1 MSILPNSPE
10 ERQRFLELQEQLPKL
25 FTRVTKNNRVPQTIV
40 VIPSLSM
47 DKRELAKISGVH
59 HYEERMLYMLMLLRR
74 AKTRVIFVTSQALSP
89 TVIDY
94 YLHLLGG
101 IPSYHARKRLL
112 LFNCADASSIPL
124 SKKILQRPRLIQRIR
139 EAIGDKE
146 HAHMVCFNSSQL
158 EMTLSVQLGI
168 PLYANDPKHNELG
181 TKSGCREIFRNAGI
195 LFPDGFERLKDQ
207 HDIADSLNILY
218 DRNPKIRR
226 AVVKLNEG
234 FSGEG
239 NALFYYGD
247 LQAFDSIERKKKILS
262 MLPDLR
268 FEAPQENWESFHQ
281 KYQEM
286 EGVVEEFVEGKI
298 KYSPSSQ
305 CRVNALGIPVS
316 ISTHDQVLGG
326 PSGQVFMGCTFPA
339 HKDYR
344 LDIQDAG
351 MAVARELANRGVIG
365 RFATDFV
372 SIPDEKGG
380 FQHYAIEVNLRKG
393 GTTHPFLTLRFLT
406 DGAYNPETGEFYS
419 QNDQPK
425 CYFASDTLQSKNY
438 QGLLP
443 EDLFDIAIY
452 NNIHFHTAAERGT
465 VFHLLGAL
473 SEYGKLGMVCIGDNI
488 QQATFIYNKS
498 KKILNQETAKP

>member
-1 MSILPNSPE
+1 MSILPGSPE
-10 ERQRFLELQEQLPKL
+10 ENHLFQKLQAKLPSL
-25 FTRVTKNNRVPQTIV
+25 FKRVTKDNRIPQTIV
-40 VIPSLSM
+40 VVPSLSM
-47 DKRELAKISGVH
+47 DRRELAKITGVH

-89 TVIDY
+89 IVIDY

-101 IPSYHARKRLL
+101 IPSYHARNRLL
-112 LFNCADASSIPL
+112 LFNCSDASSEPL
-124 SKKILQRPRLIQRIR
+124 SKKILERPRLVQRMK
-139 EAIGDKE
+139 EAIGDVE
-146 HAHMVCFNSSQL
+146 SAHMVCFNSTPMEQ
-158 EMTLSVQLGI
+158 TLSVQLGI
-168 PLYANDPKHNELG
+168 PLYANDPAHNELG
-181 TKSGCREIFRNAGI
+181 TKSGCREIFRSAGI
-195 LFPDGFERLKDQ
+195 LFPYGFERLRDQ
-207 HDIADSLNILY
+207 HDIADSLNELY
-218 DRNPKIRR
+218 GRNPKIRR

-247 LQAFDSIERKKKILS
+247 VQAFDAIERKKKILS
-262 MLPDLR
+262 MLPNLR
-268 FEAPQENWESFHQ
+268 FEAPKENWESFHQ
-281 KYQEM
+281 KYQDM
-286 EGVVEEFVEGKI
+286 EGIVEEFVEGKV
-298 KYSPSSQ
+298 KFSPSSQ

-344 LDIQDAG
+344 LEIQDAG
-351 MAVARELANRGVIG
+351 MAVATELANRGVMG

-372 SIPDEKGG
+372 SIPDDDGG

-406 DGAYNPETGEFYS
+406 DGAYNFETGEFLS

-425 CYFASDTLQSKNY
+425 CYFASDTLQSEQY
-438 QGLLP
+438 HGLLP

-452 NNIHFHTAAERGT
+452 NNIHFDTAAERGT

-473 SEYGKLGMVCIGDNI
+473 SEFGKLGMVCIGDNI
-488 QQATFIYNKS
+488 QQATYLYNKS
-498 KKILNQETAKP
+498 KKLLDQETAKR